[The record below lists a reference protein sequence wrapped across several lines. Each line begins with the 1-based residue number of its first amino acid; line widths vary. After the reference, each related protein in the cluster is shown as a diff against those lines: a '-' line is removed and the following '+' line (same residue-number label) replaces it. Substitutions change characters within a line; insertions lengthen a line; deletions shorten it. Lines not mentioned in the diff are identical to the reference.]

1 MTDDDFMAGIVAGSL
16 EVRLARSAEDV
27 DAVQALRYRV
37 FYEEM
42 AADPSGE
49 MAARERDFD
58 RFDTYCDHLMVIDH
72 DRSAGNKVVGTY
84 RLLRR
89 SVADAHGGFY
99 SSWEYDIDAI
109 VDATRRDPGAWPL
122 LRRSRLPQR
131 HHPDPAL
138 AGQRGL
144 RAALRGA
151 DHVRLRQ
158 LSGHRP
164 SGARR
169 AALLPLSLPPRA
181 ASAPPARQ
189 GRALRELG
197 PDPQGGVGQ
206 ARPRARPCRRLIKG
220 YLEAQRLHRR
230 RRGDR
235 LAMGQCRCQHRGQDR
250 PRDTSATGTSS
261 HDRALRCC
269 SASSAGPSA
278 WFRFN

>member
-58 RFDTYCDHLMVIDH
+58 RFDDLLRPSHGDRPRSQRRQQGGRHLPLAQALGSG
-72 DRSAGNKVVGTY
+72 RPR
-84 RLLRR
+84 RLLLVLGVRHRR
-89 SVADAHGGFY
+89 DRRP
-99 SSWEYDIDAI
+99 
-109 VDATRRDPGAWPL
+109 TRRDPGAWPL

-164 SGARR
+164 AGARR

-189 GRALRELG
+189 GRALRQLG

-206 ARPRARPCRRLIKG
+206 ARPRARPCRR
-220 YLEAQRLHRR
+220 
-230 RRGDR
+230 
-235 LAMGQCRCQHRGQDR
+235 
-250 PRDTSATGTSS
+250 
-261 HDRALRCC
+261 
-269 SASSAGPSA
+269 
-278 WFRFN
+278 